1 MLEEEACI
9 DLHSF
14 PSNVMQP
21 DMSGFRKKCRNLMG
35 RDQSGPRA
43 NKDCAL

>member
-14 PSNVMQP
+14 PNNVMQP
-21 DMSGFRKKCRNLMG
+21 DMSGFAG
-35 RDQSGPRA
+35 SA
-43 NKDCAL
+43 ET